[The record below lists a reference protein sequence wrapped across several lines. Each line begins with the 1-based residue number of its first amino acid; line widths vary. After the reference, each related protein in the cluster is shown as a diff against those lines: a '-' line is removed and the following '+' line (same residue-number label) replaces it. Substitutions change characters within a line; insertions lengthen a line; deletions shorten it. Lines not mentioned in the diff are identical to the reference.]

1 MRGVTSETSNY
12 SLASLRC
19 AAGTDVGMRRD
30 ENQDSFGVIR
40 GDDFRA
46 YFVADGMGGAQG
58 GATASRM
65 AIAVLQ
71 EALTAPGFR
80 AAPAEVEGVVHSI
93 NRRIFEKG
101 VNDPAFAGMGTT
113 LVGLV
118 FTPSGVM
125 GVNVGDSRAYRVRA
139 GAISQISEDH
149 TLVRELVRSGA
160 ISEQEAEQHPVS
172 HMLTRSLG
180 PVATVQVEC
189 AVLPQVP
196 EFGDIYILCSDGL
209 YNCVSEQELLAVVT
223 QNPLDDANQ
232 ILINL
237 ANQRGGVDNI
247 TVLVIAVGER
257 AARARG
263 SFMDLPVA
271 DIDPSIRKEA
281 TDSQAESEERGDERV
296 VVPPPVQ
303 EPRERRATKRGSS
316 GSDDGISSYSTRFPL
331 TMLVG
336 VALVVGLVL
345 GNVARRILPGELSG
359 LLSSDTSA
367 PSSGASVGQNERGG
381 DSSVSMGPVR
391 TREELLRTIREL
403 NEKLE
408 DLTSDKD
415 VQARSNPGSASAK
428 QEIEERQT
436 ELELASREEA
446 LWRSRVYILRHGA
459 PEQVKLEQRKVAAYS
474 VAVQNQWDTMT
485 EAHARL
491 TRLQDQ
497 LSVEPENATLAGEI
511 KRLEKELAN
520 IERNFSQQVI
530 AFARARQEESATRV
544 AMLTQQLN
552 NLEKGGVAPTDGAPS
567 KSKDSSGPFPAG
579 PTKQKRPLEE
589 ILNEGFGAQ

>member
-1 MRGVTSETSNY
+1 
-12 SLASLRC
+12 
-19 AAGTDVGMRRD
+19 MRRD

-71 EALTAPGFR
+71 EALTTPGFR

-247 TVLVIAVGER
+247 TVL
-257 AARARG
+257 
-263 SFMDLPVA
+263 FMDLPVA

-303 EPRERRATKRGSS
+303 EPRERRTTKRGSS
-316 GSDDGISSYSTRFPL
+316 GSDDGIRSYSTRFPL

-345 GNVARRILPGELSG
+345 GNVARRILPGELSR

-367 PSSGASVGQNERGG
+367 PPSGASVSQNERGD
-381 DSSVSMGPVR
+381 DSSGLMGPVR

-415 VQARSNPGSASAK
+415 IQARSNPGSASAK
-428 QEIEERQT
+428 QEIEERRT

-511 KRLEKELAN
+511 KRLEKELAD

-530 AFARARQEESATRV
+530 AFARSRQEESATRV

-567 KSKDSSGPFPAG
+567 KSTDSSGPFPAG

-589 ILNEGFGAQ
+589 ILKEGFGAQ